1 MSKRVKVQ
9 LYDVMLIVSQ
19 LHATHAHIVR
29 EAAVYTMTKKRR
41 EKRQKSE
48 NAQLEIQQK
57 SSMLTSPICEE

>member
-1 MSKRVKVQ
+1 MSKRVKVK

-19 LHATHAHIVR
+19 LHATYGHIVR

-41 EKRQKSE
+41 QKRE
-48 NAQLEIQQK
+48 NAQLEMQQK